1 VQLYDSV
8 GWYEYSDDAA
18 RLAKAFANS
27 SFVVTARNR
36 SELVGVARA
45 LSDDVS
51 ILYVQDVVV
60 DPAYQRQGIGR
71 RLLENCLER
80 FAHVRQRVLLTDN
93 AAHQHRLY
101 RSVGFKDVSQLEGA
115 CVHAFVDIVGADL
128 ISKPDTER

>member
-71 RLLENCLER
+71 RLLENCR
-80 FAHVRQRVLLTDN
+80 A
-93 AAHQHRLY
+93 
-101 RSVGFKDVSQLEGA
+101 S
-115 CVHAFVDIVGADL
+115 AFC
-128 ISKPDTER
+128 